1 MEQVIDKPAELDDAT
16 TLALLKKAY
25 LFAKPEHAATVH
37 RLTLDATI
45 ESLGIDS
52 LAALEMSGYV
62 EEELDLHFA
71 DDELVSIRS
80 MRDLAQ
86 LMRKH
91 SARK

>member
-1 MEQVIDKPAELDDAT
+1 MEQVIDKPAELDDST
-16 TLALLKKAY
+16 LLALLKKAY

-37 RLTLDATI
+37 QLTLDATV
-45 ESLGIDS
+45 ESLDIDS

-62 EEELDLHFA
+62 EEELDVHFA

-91 SARK
+91 AARK